1 MKAELDVVIINCF
14 DTYEHRVEL
23 LRSHFAAQGKTVR
36 VLTSDWKH
44 FHKTVR
50 QDCPEGYELIQARP
64 YRKNLSVSRMAS
76 HYRFAQDAMARAE
89 ELNPQFIWALVPPNS
104 LAQAAVRYKKKYP
117 QVKLVLDLIDMWPE
131 TMPISRFK
139 TLPPFSWWRML
150 RDEYVG
156 QADAVVT
163 ECKLYDTILEG
174 KCTSEKLH
182 TLYLARPW
190 AENIADVNLPQD
202 KISLCYLGSIN
213 NIIDIDC
220 IGRIIRGI
228 EGPVDLHIIGDG
240 ENRESLINAAREAG
254 ANVIFHGKVYDRG
267 QKQAIM
273 DRCHAGLNI
282 MKKSVFV
289 GLTMKSM
296 DYFEC
301 GIPIINNIQGDTW
314 KFVEEFG
321 IGVNIEEDGIVT
333 APQLLGLQERRNEVH
348 PFGKSHF
355 DVGVFN
361 RNLDRITEKL

>member
-1 MKAELDVVIINCF
+1 MKADIVIINCF

-23 LRSHFAAQGKTVR
+23 LRKHFAAQGKSVR

-44 FHKTVR
+44 FHKAVR
-50 QDCPEGYELIQARP
+50 QDCPDGYELIHAQP
-64 YRKNLSVSRMAS
+64 YQKNLSVSRMAS
-76 HYRFAQDAMARAE
+76 HYRFAQDAMARVE
-89 ELNPQFIWALVPPNS
+89 ELQPHLIWAMIPPNS
-104 LAQAAVRYKKKYP
+104 LAQAAVRYKKKHP
-117 QVKLVLDLIDMWPE
+117 GVKLVLDLIDMWPE

-139 TLPPFSWWRML
+139 TLPPFSWWRRL
-150 RDEYVG
+150 RDDYVG

-163 ECKLYDTILEG
+163 ECQLYQTILTE
-174 KCTSEKLH
+174 KCDPEKLH

-190 AENIADVNLPQD
+190 AEDMARVDLPQD
-202 KISLCYLGSIN
+202 RIGLCYLGSIN

-220 IGRIIRGI
+220 IAKIIRDLG
-228 EGPVDLHIIGDG
+228 GPVDLHIIGDG
-240 ENRESLINAAREAG
+240 ESREALISAAQAAG
-254 ANVIFHGKVYDRG
+254 ANVIFHGKVYDRAE
-267 QKQAIM
+267 KQAIL

-321 IGVNIEEDGIVT
+321 IGVNLEEDGAVT
-333 APQLLGLQERRNEVH
+333 AQQLIALQQWRNQVH
-348 PFGKSHF
+348 PFGKAHF
-355 DVGVFN
+355 DVEVFN
-361 RNLDRITEKL
+361 RTLDEIMENV